1 MAQQQPLPFY
11 EGEAMYYDKPWG
23 I

>member
-11 EGEAMYYDKPWG
+11 EDEAMYYDKPWG

>member
-1 MAQQQPLPFY
+1 
-11 EGEAMYYDKPWG
+11 MYYDKPWG